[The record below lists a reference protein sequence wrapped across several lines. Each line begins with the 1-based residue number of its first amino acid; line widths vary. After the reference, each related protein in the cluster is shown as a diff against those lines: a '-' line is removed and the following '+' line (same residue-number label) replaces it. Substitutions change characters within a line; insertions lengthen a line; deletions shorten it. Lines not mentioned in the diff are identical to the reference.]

1 MKMWYQ
7 SKLVWL
13 GVIQFL
19 IGALGLAGEFLQ
31 KGDYSPFAVT
41 VLFAGVLTVVL
52 RIWFT
57 DAQTIVKRFL

>member
-1 MKMWYQ
+1 MKTWYQ

-19 IGALGLAGEFLQ
+19 IGCLGLVGEFLN
-31 KGDYSPFAVT
+31 KGDSSPFAVT
-41 VLFAGVLTVVL
+41 VLLTGVLTIVM

-57 DAQTIVKRFL
+57 DTSIQ